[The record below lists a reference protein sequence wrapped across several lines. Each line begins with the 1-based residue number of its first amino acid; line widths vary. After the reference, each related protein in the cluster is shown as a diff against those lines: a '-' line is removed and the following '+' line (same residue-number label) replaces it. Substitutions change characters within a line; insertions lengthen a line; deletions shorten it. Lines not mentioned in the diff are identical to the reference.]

1 MELPAPSRSPAGSG
15 AFRVKI
21 HAMTGGGRQKMAAIA
36 PFFVSRA
43 LRFASQVGKTGQ
55 EAAQVKDGLA
65 RHKKTGCDRLPVPMW
80 TAGVQ
85 VFPQLC

>member
-21 HAMTGGGRQKMAAIA
+21 HAMTGGGRQQMAAIA

-55 EAAQVKDGLA
+55 EAAQVKDGLT